1 MNSRLMILP
10 SKDPKAIRLIKIPA
24 DYEEHEVFRHVVGL
38 IAAVEEENPN
48 YSWEDMASML
58 EDKGFEQVEFVLGPA
73 LD

>member
-10 SKDPKAIRLIKIPA
+10 AKDHKSIRLIKIPT

-38 IAAVEEENPN
+38 IAEVEEQTPG
-48 YSWEDMASML
+48 YDWEDIASML
-58 EDKGFEQVEFVLGPA
+58 EDHGFEMVDFILGPE